1 MKLEKITHMSEFF
14 KAVDSCKGR
23 VELLTDEGDRL
34 NLKSKLT
41 QYLSIGQI
49 FSKAG
54 ELNLELVVGE
64 EDDMQKINQYFM
76 EYEK

>member
-14 KAVDSCKGR
+14 KTVDSCKGR